1 MDITVKL
8 AEEFGLTARNAENC
22 ITLLDEGNTVPF
34 IARYRKEQTGNIDDQ
49 VLREFSERLI
59 YLRNLEKRKEEVS
72 AAIEGQGKLTEEIT
86 VALSQAVTLA
96 EVEDIYRPYKQKKK
110 TRASVAIAKGLEPL
124 ADLILQ
130 QTAAKGDLTALATP
144 YVDAE
149 KGVENEKDA
158 LSGASDIIA
167 ERVSDNA
174 ELRKRLRTLFLKFG
188 VLSTKAV
195 KTDKEG
201 GEVYET
207 YADYQEPVSE
217 IKSYRTLAVNRGE
230 DEGFLRVKVEIDADF
245 AHRIARK
252 TVVKAG
258 AFTEA
263 FLSSAADDG
272 YDRLIAPSIEREIRS
287 ELTDRAEEQAIKVFE
302 MNLKN
307 LLMRPALKGK
317 IIMGFDP
324 GFRTGCKIAVVDPT
338 GKFLDKTVVYP
349 TQSSDKKK
357 EEAKAILSAMIKKW
371 KVDVISIGNGTASRE
386 SEQFIS
392 EMIQTE
398 NLSVA
403 YIVENEAGASVYS
416 ASKIGKEEFPDF
428 DVSERSAVSIARRVQ
443 DPLSELI
450 KIDPKFIGVGQY
462 QHDMPEK
469 RLDSALSGVLE
480 DCVNAVGVNLNT
492 ASYSLLTYVA
502 GLNSAIAKN
511 IVEYREQNGVF
522 TRRNQVL
529 KVPKLGEK
537 AYKQCAGFLRVADGE
552 NVLDNTGVHPESYPA
567 AEQLLKT
574 FSYTLADVKNGAI
587 GELKGKVSAY
597 GVEKAATE
605 CGVGVPT
612 LNDIVA
618 ELMKPGRDV
627 RDKLEQ
633 PLLRTGAMDLSELK
647 VGTVLKGTV
656 RNVTDFGAFV
666 DIGVHQDGLV
676 HISELSDRFI
686 RHPSEVVKVGDQ
698 VTVSVLTVDV
708 KKQRIGLTMKG
719 VQQSVKKQNA

>member
-1 MDITVKL
+1 
-8 AEEFGLTARNAENC
+8 
-22 ITLLDEGNTVPF
+22 
-34 IARYRKEQTGNIDDQ
+34 
-49 VLREFSERLI
+49 
-59 YLRNLEKRKEEVS
+59 
-72 AAIEGQGKLTEEIT
+72 
-86 VALSQAVTLA
+86 
-96 EVEDIYRPYKQKKK
+96 
-110 TRASVAIAKGLEPL
+110 
-124 ADLILQ
+124 
-130 QTAAKGDLTALATP
+130 
-144 YVDAE
+144 
-149 KGVENEKDA
+149 ENEKDA
-158 LSGASDIIA
+158 LAGASDIIA

-174 ELRKRLRTLFLKFG
+174 ELRKRLRALFLKFG

-230 DEGFLRVKVEIDADF
+230 DEGFLRVKVEIDVDF

-258 AFTEA
+258 VFTEE
-263 FLSSAADDG
+263 FLSNAADDG
-272 YDRLIAPSIEREIRS
+272 YDRLIAPSIEREIRN

-324 GFRTGCKIAVVDPT
+324 GIRTGCKIAVVDPT

-349 TQSSDKKK
+349 TQPSEKKK
-357 EEAKAILSAMIKKW
+357 EEAKAILSGMIKKW

-386 SEQFIS
+386 SEQFVS

-398 NLSVA
+398 NLSVS

-450 KIDPKFIGVGQY
+450 KIDPKSIGVGQY

-469 RLDSALSGVLE
+469 RLDSALAGVLE
-480 DCVNAVGVNLNT
+480 DCVNAVGVNINT

-587 GELKGKVSAY
+587 GELRGKVTAY

-676 HISELSDRFI
+676 HISALSDRFI

-698 VTVSVLTVDV
+698 VTVSVLSVDV